1 MAVTTDNQLE
11 LPRSYHHRRHR
22 KASQYDPLPVCLILL
37 LHLARAMHAAAPSIS
52 EIRIGAMLS
61 TEGDI
66 ETLQA
71 AVREVNDN
79 SLILPGNYQL
89 NVTSIVMT
97 NNPIESAIRVCEKII
112 PNQVTTWFPCKL
124 EKNDTN

>member
-1 MAVTTDNQLE
+1 MEV
-11 LPRSYHHRRHR
+11 R
-22 KASQYDPLPVCLILL
+22 KSMPASLYLALV
-37 LHLARAMHAAAPSIS
+37 LHLLRASVAAVQDVS

-61 TEGDI
+61 TIEDT

-89 NVTSIVMT
+89 NVTSIVLT

-112 PNQVTTWFPCKL
+112 PNQV
-124 EKNDTN
+124 